1 MDPDLFFSLLMLGSF
16 LAGGVIFWGLSYL
29 KFQKTLASAH
39 QALESQLASTL
50 GQLTPLKEHLRD
62 VQEERNRL
70 QQELRT
76 LEGAKAAA
84 LAKLED
90 MHTLVA
96 EREALFTHTKETL
109 SDTFRSLAAQAL
121 ATNNQDFLTLAQ
133 EKFRALQNDT
143 AAHLDHRNAV
153 WEALLQPLTESLQT
167 YHKAT
172 QDLEHQRLREISAV
186 GEQLRHLASAQVAL
200 QTETSKLANAL
211 RSPQVR
217 GRWGEIAL
225 RKTAELAGMS
235 AHCDFLEQKSVTGET
250 GRLRPDMIVKLPAGR
265 DVVVDSKV
273 PLNAFLDSLEAQTEL
288 EREAALNRHVKQV
301 KHHIFQLAAKEYW
314 DQFPSAPE
322 FVVLFIPNDSFL
334 AAAAERDPSLMETA
348 LTKKVV
354 LATPTTFIALLRAI
368 AYGWRQ
374 GKLTEEAERIAA
386 LGQELFERM
395 GTFSEHMARMG
406 QSLGRSV
413 ESYNAAIASLET
425 RIFPTAR
432 KFQQLGISVKK
443 EIADA
448 QYLDQT
454 PRTLYTP
461 GEEADALDPPP
472 K

>member
-1 MDPDLFFSLLMLGSF
+1 MDPDLYFGLFILGGF
-16 LAGGVIFWGLSYL
+16 LAGGGLAWGLSYL
-29 KFQKTLASAH
+29 KFQKTLAKTH
-39 QALESQLASTL
+39 QALESQLATTL
-50 GQLTPLKEHLRD
+50 GQLVPLKDHLKD
-62 VQEERNRL
+62 MQEERTRL
-70 QQELRT
+70 QQDLRT
-76 LEGAKAAA
+76 LERDKAAA
-84 LAKLED
+84 LTKMED
-90 MHTLVA
+90 MQTLVS
-96 EREALFTHTKETL
+96 EREALFHHTKETL

-121 ATNNQDFLTLAQ
+121 ATNNQGFLTLAQ
-133 EKFRALQNDT
+133 EKFRALQNET
-143 AAHLDHRNAV
+143 SAHLDHRNAL
-153 WEALLQPLTESLQT
+153 WESLLQPLTESLQT
-167 YHKAT
+167 YHKAN

-186 GEQLRHLASAQVAL
+186 SEQLRHLASAQIAL

-211 RSPQVR
+211 RSPQIR

-235 AHCDFLEQKSVTGET
+235 AHCDFLEQQSVTGET

-273 PLNAFLDSLEAQTEL
+273 PLDAFLDSLEAQTEAG
-288 EREAALNRHVKQV
+288 REAALNRHVKQV

-334 AAAAERDPSLMETA
+334 GAAAERDPSLMETA

-386 LGQELFERM
+386 LGQELFDRM
-395 GTFSEHMARMG
+395 GTFSEHVVRMG

-413 ESYNAAIASLET
+413 DSYNAAVASLET

-432 KFQQLGISVKK
+432 KFQQLGVSVKR
-443 EIADA
+443 EIADP
-448 QYLDQT
+448 QHLDLT
-454 PRTLYTP
+454 PRTIHP
-461 GEEADALDPPP
+461 PEEEADSP
-472 K
+472 